1 MATARIG
8 TSGWAY
14 AHWRERFY
22 PRGLSPRDY
31 LPYYSQ
37 HFDTVEINRSF
48 YRLPTREQFQR
59 WADLTPPGFVFAVKA
74 SRLITHVQRLAD
86 VREPLA
92 QLLGAASGLGPKL
105 GPVLFQLPPS
115 LAVDLERLDAFLAL
129 LPGGVRCVFEF
140 RHPSWL
146 VPAVFERLRAA
157 GCALCW
163 PVHPVWPLARE
174 VTSDFTYIRFHAS
187 RAGASFPDEE
197 LRAWAGEIGGL
208 LARGLAVYAYFNN
221 DINAYAVANARTLRA
236 LLAASLDPAERSGEG
251 RSGA

>member
-129 LPGGVRCVFEF
+129 LPDGVRCVFEF

-146 VPAVFERLRAA
+146 VPAVFERLRDFGVKRVLGATDLQLGREILGETLAVTLA
-157 GCALCW
+157 GG
-163 PVHPVWPLARE
+163 V
-174 VTSDFTYIRFHAS
+174 
-187 RAGASFPDEE
+187 AGA
-197 LRAWAGEIGGL
+197 LGALALGGL
-208 LARGLAVYAYFNN
+208 IDGWVGRTGQRLFLFTPRLLGGALLFSVALAAAAAAHATR
-221 DINAYAVANARTLRA
+221 AVAR
-236 LLAASLDPAERSGEG
+236 LAPAEAIR
-251 RSGA
+251 RGA